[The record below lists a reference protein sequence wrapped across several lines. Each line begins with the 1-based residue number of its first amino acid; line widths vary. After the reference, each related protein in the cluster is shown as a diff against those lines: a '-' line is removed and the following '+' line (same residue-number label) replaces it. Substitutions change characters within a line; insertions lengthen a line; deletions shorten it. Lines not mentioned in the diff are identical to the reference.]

1 MDIADVMGPAPKRRR
16 AKSISAPKRKQ
27 KAKAAEAET
36 AVNIV
41 LADEDTEKPAGPGI
55 IVGADGSV
63 TVDFGPPPAKETK
76 HDDNLAEKLDESQ
89 LGVIAEDLLEGI
101 ASDDESR
108 REWLETRARGME
120 LLGLKLEDPK
130 SSGAS
135 APVEGMSVVRHPLL
149 LEAVLRFQ
157 ANARGELLPSNG
169 PVKIRVDG
177 DPSTATDIA
186 ARALERDLNHYLTVT
201 ASEYYEDTDRMLLMV
216 GFGGS
221 AFKKV
226 YNCPLRRRPV
236 SESVDASDLIV
247 SNTATDI
254 KNASRVTHRVRMRQS
269 VMKRMQIV
277 GEYRDVDIGEALS
290 MPNAIDQK
298 VGEIQGTAAA
308 SSRPE
313 DQDREVY
320 ECYCEIDLPGF
331 EHKLNKK
338 KTGLPLPYVVTID
351 RESRRILAI
360 RRNWDEDDKDCCAK
374 QRIVHYKFVPGFG
387 FYGIGLV
394 HILGNSTNALT
405 AAWRE
410 MLDAG
415 MFANFP
421 GFLYAKSS
429 ARQTSNVFRI
439 APGSGAAI
447 DTGGQPITQMV
458 MPLPYKEAGPGMIQL
473 VKDITETGTRVGG
486 TSEANVA
493 EGKQEAPVGTT
504 LALIEQASKMMSAVH
519 KRMHAAQAE
528 EFRKLRD
535 EFQADPSALW
545 RGNKRAAK
553 RWDEAKFKAALEM
566 YELVPCADPNTPSQ
580 MHRLMKAT
588 AVKQMAQL
596 NPQMYDMRKV
606 DAHVFAMA
614 DMGDPNSMFA
624 PPQPP
629 AGPDPAIMAAME
641 LKKADIAFKEKKLAV
656 DKVQKEKDRKT
667 KENLAV
673 LELGERLATHP
684 ESYGIV
690 NEQLG
695 RMAPFMHQPGA
706 N

>member
-1 MDIADVMGPAPKRRR
+1 MDIADMMGPPPKRRR
-16 AKSISAPKRKQ
+16 AQSDSVPKRKQ
-27 KAKAAEAET
+27 KAKKEKAAEPL
-36 AVNIV
+36 VNI
-41 LADEDTEKPAGPGI
+41 LLPETMEDVPEGPGVI
-55 IVGADGSV
+55 IGADGSV
-63 TVDFGPPPAKETK
+63 TVDFGPPPDKETK
-76 HDDNLAEKLDESQ
+76 HDDNLADHLDESQ
-89 LGVIAEDLLEGI
+89 LGSIAEDLLEGI
-101 ASDDESR
+101 GADDQSR
-108 REWLETRARGME
+108 SEWIETRARGME

-130 SSGAS
+130 SSASS
-135 APVEGMSVVRHPLL
+135 APIEGMSVVRHPLL

-157 ANARGELLPSNG
+157 ANARGELLPSSG
-169 PVKIRVDG
+169 PVKVRIDG
-177 DPSTATDIA
+177 DPSTVTDMA
-186 ARALERDLNHYLTVT
+186 ARHLERDLNHYLTVT

-254 KNASRVTHRVRMRQS
+254 KNAARVTHRVRMRQS
-269 VMKRMQIV
+269 VLKRMQIV
-277 GEYRDVDIGEALS
+277 GEYRDVELGEPIA
-290 MPNAIDQK
+290 MPNAVDRK
-298 VGEIQGTAAA
+298 VGEVQGTHPVAA
-308 SSRPE
+308 RPE
-313 DQDREVY
+313 DQDREIY
-320 ECYCEIDLPGF
+320 ECYCELDLVGF
-331 EHKLNKK
+331 EHKHKGK
-338 KTGLPLPYVVTID
+338 RTRLPLPYVVTID
-351 RESRRILAI
+351 RESRKVLAI
-360 RRNWDEDDKDCCAK
+360 RRNWDEDDEDCCAK
-374 QRIVHYKFVPGFG
+374 QRIIHYKFVPGFG

-429 ARQTSNVFRI
+429 ARQTTNVFRI
-439 APGSGAAI
+439 APGSGSGI
-447 DTGGQPITQMV
+447 DTGGQPISSMV

-473 VKDITETGTRVGG
+473 VGNITETGMRVGG
-486 TSEANVA
+486 TAEANVA

-504 LALIEQASKMMSAVH
+504 LALIEQASKVMSAVH

-535 EFQADPSALW
+535 EFLSDPSALW

-553 RWDEAKFKAALEM
+553 RWDEAKFKLALEM

-588 AVKQMAQL
+588 AVKQMAQM
-596 NPQMYDMRKV
+596 NPTMYDMRKV

-614 DMGDPNSMFA
+614 DMGDPVSMFA

-629 AGPDPAIMAAME
+629 AGPDQTIMAAME
-641 LKKADIAFKEKKLAV
+641 LKKADISFKEKKLAA
-656 DKVQKEKDRKT
+656 DSIQKERDRKT

-690 NEQLG
+690 NQQLG
-695 RMAPFMHQPGA
+695 TLAPLLHQGA

>member
-1 MDIADVMGPAPKRRR
+1 MDIADMMGPPPKRTR
-16 AKSISAPKRKQ
+16 AKSISAKPKRKKKQ
-27 KAKAAEAET
+27 ET
-36 AVNIV
+36 ADDAVVNIV
-41 LADEDTEKPAGPGI
+41 FPEEVKDIPEGPGV

-63 TVDFGPPPAKETK
+63 TFDFGHRPEREGAA
-76 HDDNLAEKLDESQ
+76 HDDNLAEVLNESE
-89 LGVIAEDLLEGI
+89 LGVIAEELLEGI
-101 ASDDESR
+101 AADDDSR
-108 REWLETRARGME
+108 KDWLATRSKGME
-120 LLGLKLEDPK
+120 LLGLRLEDPK
-130 SSGAS
+130 SG

-157 ANARGELLPSNG
+157 ANARGELLPSAG
-169 PVKIRVDG
+169 PVKVRIDG
-177 DPSTATDIA
+177 DPSTVSDIA

-201 ASEYYEDTDRMLLMV
+201 ASEYYDDTDRMLLMV

-226 YNCPLRRRPV
+226 YSCPLRRRPV

-247 SNTATDI
+247 SNAATDL
-254 KNASRVTHRVRMRQS
+254 KNASRVTHRVRMKRS
-269 VMKRMQIV
+269 TLKRMQIV
-277 GEYRDVDIGEALS
+277 GAYRDTDVGEPLA
-290 MPNAIDQK
+290 MPNEVDRK
-298 VGEIQGTAAA
+298 VGEIQGTAPAPT
-308 SSRPE
+308 RPE
-313 DQDREVY
+313 DQEHEIY
-320 ECYCEIDLPGF
+320 ECYCELDIAGY
-331 EHKLNKK
+331 EHRAKGK

-351 RESRRILAI
+351 RESRRVLAI
-360 RRNWDEDDKDCCAK
+360 RRNWDEADEDCVGK
-374 QRIVHYKFVPGFG
+374 QCFVHFKFVPGFG

-421 GFLYAKSS
+421 GFLYARSGS
-429 ARQTSNVFRI
+429 TRQTTNNFRI
-439 APGSGAAI
+439 QPGGGAPI
-447 DTGGQPITQMV
+447 ETGGQPINNVV
-458 MPLPYKEAGPGMIQL
+458 MPLPYKEAGPGLMTL
-473 VKDITETGTRVGG
+473 VQNISETGMRVGG
-486 TSEANVA
+486 TAEAQVA

-519 KRMHAAQAE
+519 KRMHSAQAE
-528 EFRKLRD
+528 EFRMLRD
-535 EFQADPSALW
+535 EFHADPSALW
-545 RGNKRAAK
+545 RGNKRASK
-553 RWDEAKFKAALEM
+553 RWDEAKFRIALDM

-588 AVKQMAQL
+588 AVKQMAQM

-614 DMGDPNSMFA
+614 DMGNPDMMFA
-624 PPQPP
+624 PPAPP
-629 AGPDPAIMAAME
+629 AGPDPTIMAAME
-641 LKKADIAFKEKKLAV
+641 LKKADVAFKEKKLAV
-656 DKVQKEKDRKT
+656 DAVQKERDRKT

-690 NEQLG
+690 NDQLG
-695 RMAPFMHQPGA
+695 RMAPFMHRGA